1 MKENTPHDL
10 LQTLMA
16 LYSDAI
22 EYYGANDDHE
32 MCIDLNMRMQ
42 SVLVRPYILDCLCEH
57 NQLTTSQTENFK
69 DQLYGAAQ
77 AEQNE
82 SLPEDDSV
90 EVEFD
95 VKTNFES
102 DKRRKSNPFKKIFK
116 KKKDKEESSGSSRL
130 EVKSQNSGSQIDSS
144 TTAKSNGDAPTV
156 HAAPTQV
163 KVPTKPVGIIS
174 QSSSPGVREK

>member
-1 MKENTPHDL
+1 MKGNTPHDL

-22 EYYGANDDHE
+22 EYYGSNDDHE

-69 DQLYGAAQ
+69 GQLYGVN
-77 AEQNE
+77 QNE
-82 SLPEDDSV
+82 SIPDEESV
-90 EVEFD
+90 EIEYD

-102 DKRRKSNPFKKIFK
+102 DQRRKRNPFKKIFK
-116 KKKDKEESSGSSRL
+116 KKKNKDGSKSS
-130 EVKSQNSGSQIDSS
+130 K
-144 TTAKSNGDAPTV
+144 NGDDT
-156 HAAPTQV
+156 
-163 KVPTKPVGIIS
+163 
-174 QSSSPGVREK
+174 SSS

>member
-1 MKENTPHDL
+1 MQANTPHDL

-57 NQLTTSQTENFK
+57 NNLSTSQTENFK
-69 DQLYGAAQ
+69 GKLYGIEKDESQ
-77 AEQNE
+77 PEEQE
-82 SLPEDDSV
+82 SSV
-90 EVEFD
+90 DYD

-102 DKRRKSNPFKKIFK
+102 DKRRKTNPFKKIFK
-116 KKKDKEESSGSSRL
+116 KKDSFKQDETQRRGSEVSKGKGDKSPT
-130 EVKSQNSGSQIDSS
+130 QIDSS
-144 TTAKSNGDAPTV
+144 TTAKSAD
-156 HAAPTQV
+156 
-163 KVPTKPVGIIS
+163 IS
-174 QSSSPGVREK
+174 DGPKIQSTTAKTD

>member
-1 MKENTPHDL
+1 
-10 LQTLMA
+10 MA

-69 DQLYGAAQ
+69 GKLYGI
-77 AEQNE
+77 EK
-82 SLPEDDSV
+82 DDSKEEENNTSV
-90 EVEFD
+90 DYD

-102 DKRRKSNPFKKIFK
+102 DKRRKTNPFKKMFK
-116 KKKDKEESSGSSRL
+116 RKNSKKEDGTSSKGSDSPFNKQKTSRSP
-130 EVKSQNSGSQIDSS
+130 EQIDSS
-144 TTAKSNGDAPTV
+144 TTAKT
-156 HAAPTQV
+156 
-163 KVPTKPVGIIS
+163 
-174 QSSSPGVREK
+174 SSSTVDPSSADGPKS